1 MLADASTYAMVASM
15 PLSESSAQTLESLR
29 PTRKDQ
35 VLDLVRRAGHD
46 VSDWSASSS
55 RGAAGAST
63 NPKYCY
69 EWAFVEP
76 GTGIVLNLWHQ
87 ALSVTPAGD
96 IVHRE
101 NFRVDA
107 DVLARRVP
115 GSARARRARR
125 LVDALETAAREK
137 LTIRVIL
144 NDGRRRDLSNPDS
157 PASSVTKRE
166 LDPEP
171 WRIVSYDWATG
182 EHVLRRGAG
191 GPTVVDQ
198 FSINA
203 DLDGAARRREQSGSV
218 YVREAKVRQHV
229 LDRSAGQCEHCGVVG
244 FRCPDGSLYLE
255 THHIIPLH
263 EGGPDKE
270 ENVIALCPG
279 HHREAHYGEDAAEL
293 RLRFQDVIRSLLHG
307 EN

>member
-1 MLADASTYAMVASM
+1 MISPM
-15 PLSESSAQTLESLR
+15 PLSKHSGQALEGLR
-29 PTRKDQ
+29 PRTKNH
-35 VLDLVRRAGHD
+35 VLDLVRSAGHD

-69 EWAFVEP
+69 EWAFLEP
-76 GTGIVLNLWHQ
+76 GVGIVLNLWHQ
-87 ALSVTPAGD
+87 ALAEAPSGE
-96 IVHRE
+96 IVHRG
-101 NFRVDA
+101 NFLEDA
-107 DVLARRVP
+107 DVLASRGTR
-115 GSARARRARR
+115 GARARRARR

-144 NDGRRRDLSNPDS
+144 NAGRRRDLADPDS

-171 WRIVSYDWATG
+171 WTIVSYDWATG
-182 EHVLRRGAG
+182 EHVLRRGAD
-191 GPTVVDQ
+191 GPAVVDQ

-203 DLDGAARRREQSGSV
+203 NLEGAARQREQSGFV
-218 YVREAKVRQHV
+218 YVREAKVRQQV
-229 LDRSAGQCEHCGVVG
+229 LDRSAGRCEHCGLVG

-263 EGGPDKE
+263 EGGPDKA

-279 HHREAHYGEDAAEL
+279 HHREAHYGEGAAEL
-293 RLRFQDVIRSLLHG
+293 RLRFQDVIWSLLRG
-307 EN
+307 EA

>member
-1 MLADASTYAMVASM
+1 MIASM
-15 PLSESSAQTLESLR
+15 PLNESSAQTLESLR

-76 GTGIVLNLWHQ
+76 GAGIVLNLWHQ
-87 ALSVTPAGD
+87 AFSVTPSGE

-101 NFRVDA
+101 NFRADA
-107 DVLARRVP
+107 EVLALRVP

-171 WRIVSYDWATG
+171 WTILSYDWATG
-182 EHVLRRGAG
+182 EHVLRRGAA
-191 GPTVVDQ
+191 GPTIVDQ

-203 DLDGAARRREQSGSV
+203 DLDGAARRREQSGLV
-218 YVREAKVRQHV
+218 YVREARVRQQV
-229 LDRSAGQCEHCGVVG
+229 LNRSAGKCEHCGNVG
-244 FRCPDGSLYLE
+244 FQCPDGSVYLE

-263 EGGPDKE
+263 EGGPDVA

-279 HHREAHYGEDAAEL
+279 HHREAHYGEGAGQL

-307 EN
+307 EA

>member
-1 MLADASTYAMVASM
+1 MISSM
-15 PLSESSAQTLESLR
+15 PLNDPSGQSLESLR
-29 PTRKDQ
+29 PRTKDH

-69 EWAFVEP
+69 EWAFFEP
-76 GTGIVLNLWHQ
+76 GAGIVLNLWHQ
-87 ALSVTPAGD
+87 ALSVTPSGD

-101 NFRVDA
+101 NFRADA
-107 DVLARRVP
+107 DVLALRVP

-125 LVDALETAAREK
+125 LVEALETAAREK

-144 NDGRRRDLSNPDS
+144 NDGRRRELSNPDS
-157 PASSVTKRE
+157 PASSVAKRE

-171 WRIVSYDWATG
+171 WTIVSYDWATG
-182 EHVLRRGAG
+182 EHVLRRGAV
-191 GPTVVDQ
+191 GPTIVDQ

-203 DLDGAARRREQSGSV
+203 DLDGAARRREQSGFV
-218 YVREAKVRQHV
+218 YVREAKVRQQV
-229 LDRSAGQCEHCGVVG
+229 LDRSEGQCEHCGVVG

-263 EGGPDKE
+263 EGGPDKA

-279 HHREAHYGEDAAEL
+279 HHREAHYGEGAAEL
-293 RLRFQDVIRSLLHG
+293 RLRFQDVIRSLLHR
-307 EN
+307 EP